1 MSADDATWPIIK
13 RLFKE
18 HARAYAARY
27 ALAFVFMAHAPG
39 AIRFYHR
46 QLLHALVLQALE

>member
-1 MSADDATWPIIK
+1 MSAEDAIWPTIR

-27 ALAFVFMAHAPG
+27 ALAFVFMAMVA
-39 AIRFYHR
+39 AST
-46 QLLHALVLQALE
+46 ALTAWLMRDVINEVFV